1 MLFKYKAIDKEGA
14 EKEGVIDALNRD
26 VAINS
31 LQRRDLIVS
40 SIEPVEKPSIFRKI
54 SFLNKV
60 SNKDIVIVSRQ
71 MATLFEAQVSALRVF
86 RLLSSESSNPVLRES
101 LSTVADDLQEGSSIS
116 AALSKHPNIF
126 SSFYVSMVKVGEES
140 GKLGSV
146 FVYLADYL
154 DRTYTVTTKAK
165 HALIYPTFVIIAFIG
180 VMALMFTV
188 IVPRIQPI
196 LLESDVELP
205 IYTRA
210 VLWMSQ
216 SLLSYGLFILVGIF
230 VGGFFLFK
238 YFRTDSGKISLSNLK
253 LSIPYVSNLY
263 RKLYLTR
270 IADNMNTMI
279 SSGVTML
286 QSLESTAGVVDNDIF
301 KAILNETAQ
310 KVKGGKSL
318 SASFAEYKDIP
329 SIMTQMIRVG
339 EETGELGHILETL
352 AKFYQREV
360 VTAVD
365 TLTDMIQ
372 PAIILVLGLGVGFL
386 LAAVL
391 MPIYNIAGSF

>member
-180 VMALMFTV
+180 VIICGNCL
-188 IVPRIQPI
+188 
-196 LLESDVELP
+196 
-205 IYTRA
+205 IY
-210 VLWMSQ
+210 
-216 SLLSYGLFILVGIF
+216 
-230 VGGFFLFK
+230 
-238 YFRTDSGKISLSNLK
+238 
-253 LSIPYVSNLY
+253 
-263 RKLYLTR
+263 
-270 IADNMNTMI
+270 
-279 SSGVTML
+279 
-286 QSLESTAGVVDNDIF
+286 
-301 KAILNETAQ
+301 
-310 KVKGGKSL
+310 
-318 SASFAEYKDIP
+318 
-329 SIMTQMIRVG
+329 
-339 EETGELGHILETL
+339 
-352 AKFYQREV
+352 
-360 VTAVD
+360 
-365 TLTDMIQ
+365 
-372 PAIILVLGLGVGFL
+372 
-386 LAAVL
+386 
-391 MPIYNIAGSF
+391 